1 MLYGPETQDL
11 TLQYWANNHF
21 VVSGYDARLAPRPA
35 QLVPHRPR
43 LPLPFLTSQIISWS
57 GPSYLMG
64 YANTTGA
71 PQPQLMLDALL
82 VSPISL
88 HRSIGRL
95 VDRQL
100 TAANLRKS
108 KTVGEYTVAPIG
120 PAAALVLE
128 APEGPGGQVAMYVV
142 R

>member
-1 MLYGPETQDL
+1 
-11 TLQYWANNHF
+11 
-21 VVSGYDARLAPRPA
+21 
-35 QLVPHRPR
+35 
-43 LPLPFLTSQIISWS
+43 
-57 GPSYLMG
+57 MG

-71 PQPQLMLDALL
+71 AQPQFMLDALL

-100 TAANLRKS
+100 VAANLRKS
-108 KTVGEYTVAPIG
+108 KTADEYTVASIG
-120 PAAALVLE
+120 PAAALVL
-128 APEGPGGQVAMYVV
+128 AVPEGAGGQVTVYVV